1 MMEKA
6 YVSKLSP
13 FIKDFIAF
21 KRSLGYKYE
30 TSEYY
35 VHEFD
40 RFYAKHELKGVSL
53 KETVES
59 WVSLRD
65 TECSNTQRVRV
76 APIREFGKY
85 LQSLGQSCVF
95 VIPNKVC
102 RKQTRTIPHFFTDDE
117 IIRFFNACDTLNSR
131 KENLVRHLVLPMYF
145 RLLYCCGVRT
155 GESRLLLRKN
165 VNLHNGYIDI
175 IHSKGPKDRR
185 LFLPEDLRLLYLKYD
200 VVIDELFPDRT
211 YFFPVKSDSCY
222 QSQAIGQNFNK
233 IWKAAGLGY
242 ESGSKAR
249 AYDFRHHFAFATL
262 NRWIE
267 QGADVNSKL
276 PYLMRYMG
284 HSSLE
289 STFYYLHF
297 VPEFFSTFSEKTKI
311 LEGLLPEVGYDKE
324 E

>member
-1 MMEKA
+1 MKEI
-6 YVSKLSP
+6 
-13 FIKDFIAF
+13 IK
-21 KRSLGYKYE
+21 
-30 TSEYY
+30 
-35 VHEFD
+35 
-40 RFYAKHELKGVSL
+40 
-53 KETVES
+53 S
-59 WVSLRD
+59 WVTLRD

-85 LQSLGQSCVF
+85 LQSSGQSCDF
-95 VIPNKVC
+95 MIPNKIC
-102 RKQTRTIPHFFTDDE
+102 RSQTRTMPYFFTNDE
-117 IIRFFNACDTLNSR
+117 IIQFFNACDTLTPR

-145 RLLYCCGVRT
+145 RLLYCCGTRT
-155 GESRLLLRKN
+155 SEARLLLRKN
-165 VNLHNGYIDI
+165 VNLQNGYIDV

-200 VVIDELFPDRT
+200 SVIDELFPDRT
-211 YFFPVKSDSCY
+211 YFFPVKSNSCY
-222 QSQAIGQNFNK
+222 HSQSLGPNFNK

-249 AYDFRHHFAFATL
+249 GYDFRHHFAFATL

-289 STFYYLHF
+289 STFYYLHL
-297 VPEFFSTFSEKTKI
+297 VPEFFPTFSEKTKA
-311 LEGLLPEVGYDKE
+311 LEELLPEVDYDE
-324 E
+324 EE

>member
-6 YVSKLSP
+6 YVSKLAPSMEA
-13 FIKDFIAF
+13 FVAF
-21 KRSLGYKYE
+21 KRSLGWKYE
-30 TSEYY
+30 TSEFYLR
-35 VHEFD
+35 EFD
-40 RFYAKHELKGVSL
+40 RFCAKHESEGASL
-53 KETVES
+53 KEIVKS
-59 WVSLRD
+59 WVSLRE

-76 APIREFGKY
+76 APVREFSKY
-85 LQSLGQSCVF
+85 LQSSKHSYAF

-102 RKQTRTIPHFFTDDE
+102 RKQTRTIPHFFTNEE
-117 IIRFFNACDTLNSR
+117 IIRFFNACDTLTPR

-155 GESRLLLRKN
+155 SEARLLLRKN
-165 VNLHNGYIDI
+165 VNLHIGYIDV

-200 VVIDELFPDRT
+200 AVIDDIFPDRT
-211 YFFPVKSDSCY
+211 YFFPVKSNSCY
-222 QSQAIGQNFNK
+222 QSQSIGPNFNK
-233 IWKAAGLGY
+233 IWKSAGLGH

-289 STFYYLHF
+289 STFCYLHL

-311 LEGLLPEVGYDKE
+311 LEGLLPEVGYDE